1 MTGGVP
7 RALASSRTRDTVTAG
22 SSYIQRPRGVQA
34 TTPAIHHVPTSQ
46 RRIMRPRPKGL
57 RMVRPRPPLAVALAG
72 LLATAA
78 CGSGEPATTAPP
90 EGTVPLGLQEVASG
104 LGFPVYLTA
113 PPGEASRLLIVAGDG

>member
-22 SSYIQRPRGVQA
+22 SSYIHRPRGVQA
-34 TTPAIHHVPTSQ
+34 TTPAIHHVATSQ
-46 RRIMRPRPKGL
+46 RRVMRPRPKGL

-72 LLATAA
+72 LLAAA

-90 EGTVPLGLQEVASG
+90 EGTVPLGLQEVA
-104 LGFPVYLTA
+104 
-113 PPGEASRLLIVAGDG
+113 